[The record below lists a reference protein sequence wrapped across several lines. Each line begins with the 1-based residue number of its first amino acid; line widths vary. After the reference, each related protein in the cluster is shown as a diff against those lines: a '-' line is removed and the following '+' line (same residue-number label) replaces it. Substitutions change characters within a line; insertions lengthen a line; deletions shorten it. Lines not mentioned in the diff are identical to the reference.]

1 MKIISCRLNI
11 RSRSLK
17 CHMRSAKLRHWSVLK
32 KEKKKKTAAHSL
44 RRLSL
49 PQTVTWPGLLSSSSN
64 QKCTGNRG
72 SWSSASRRS
81 RLCQHA
87 CTWTQHDEVRRVF
100 RDELEVSAPPW
111 CPAPSAA
118 SGSSV
123 YVPLILASQCMWMYK
138 RLFLSV
144 SSCVRLGFSQMW
156 RKLGRTEAP
165 EVCSSSS
172 SDAFSSVLTS
182 PHPTASKILI

>member
-1 MKIISCRLNI
+1 MSHEKCKTA
-11 RSRSLK
+11 SLK
-17 CHMRSAKLRHWSVLK
+17 CVEKR
-32 KEKKKKTAAHSL
+32 KEKKKTAAHSL

-81 RLCQHA
+81 RLRQHA
-87 CTWTQHDEVRRVF
+87 CTWTQHDGDEVRRVF
-100 RDELEVSAPPW
+100 RDELEVSAPPR

-144 SSCVRLGFSQMW
+144 SSCVRLGVSQMW
-156 RKLGRTEAP
+156 RKLGWTEAP
-165 EVCSSSS
+165 EVCGSSS
-172 SDAFSSVLTS
+172 SDAFLSVLTS
-182 PHPTASKILI
+182 PHPNASKILI